1 MLHWRYRRII
11 FFFARTLF
19 SLTVW
24 ELIFPRIG
32 LRGWS
37 ASTRSKRLKRS
48 ASQFRVMA
56 IRLGG
61 VLIKVGQFLSSRVDV
76 LPQEITGELAGLQD
90 EVPPE
95 DFADIQRV
103 IAEEFG
109 MPLREKF
116 GWFKEEPLAAASFG
130 QAHMAKVKMKNPRKP
145 NSGDVESAKDNEE
158 FLQLVVKVQRPN
170 IGKIIATDLAALQ
183 TVGSWLQHYR
193 PIRKRAD
200 VPALLNEFERT
211 LYEEIDYLAE
221 GRNAETFAANF
232 DEQDGVLVPK
242 VIWSHTT
249 KRVLTLEDVQGI
261 KINDYEAIQAAGIDR
276 AEVASR
282 LLDTYLQQIFQD
294 GFFHADP
301 HPGNL
306 FVRVVPYKNNRK
318 EIATEWQLTF
328 IDFGMVGRIPPQARA
343 GFRELL
349 IGIGTQDAARVV
361 NASQMLGILLPDA
374 DLDLIEKAEE
384 AMFSKFWGK
393 SMTEMS
399 QVDMAE
405 MREYMYEFRKLIYD
419 MPFQVPQD
427 IIFLVRAVGILSGM
441 CTGLNPEFNVWEHIA
456 PYSKQLIAEEVANHR
471 EDWLNE
477 LGIIARKVIAFPGR
491 IDSILD
497 KLERGKLVVKDPE
510 LASEVKQMRSAI
522 RRVWIAVLLIPI
534 LISSV
539 FLYLGDEVWLAILFG
554 LGSFALWVW
563 MIFQP

>member
-1 MLHWRYRRII
+1 
-11 FFFARTLF
+11 
-19 SLTVW
+19 
-24 ELIFPRIG
+24 
-32 LRGWS
+32 
-37 ASTRSKRLKRS
+37 
-48 ASQFRVMA
+48 MA